1 MAAGCTIVS
10 ETEVVVVI
18 VIVAVAGV
26 VGVDVVGK
34 RLWCRGLMRHRH
46 MVMVSKTN
54 DASER
59 QSDASENGTG
69 RLASREE
76 WKY

>member
-1 MAAGCTIVS
+1 V
-10 ETEVVVVI
+10 EVVVLVVVVI
-18 VIVAVAGV
+18 VVVVAVV
-26 VGVDVVGK
+26 VVVVIAVDVVVIE
-34 RLWCRGLMRHRH
+34 RLWCCGLMRHRH
-46 MVMVSKTN
+46 MVSKTS

-76 WKY
+76 WKVLE